1 VRPKCWF
8 EPCGNGLIILEFGVD
23 ASVNTAPDIAGK
35 RFMVTSGESHRSNGF
50 YKLRGWFQRNGLPHR
65 LCACQWMDQPM
76 KILIVDDHAIFRDGL
91 RRILSDEF
99 KAATFGD
106 ASNATEALDRVWKE
120 KWDLVLLDIT
130 MHGRTGLDVLKEIR
144 SSASDLPVLI
154 LSAHPEEQ
162 YAVRVLRAG
171 AAGYLTK
178 ESASHELCKAVKK
191 LLGGGKYISASLAE
205 QLAAEIQSP
214 QGYLHETLSN
224 REYQVMLLIAAGK
237 VPKEI
242 GGELSLS
249 AKTISTYRSR
259 ILEKLKLRNNAE
271 IMRYVVERK
280 LA

>member
-1 VRPKCWF
+1 
-8 EPCGNGLIILEFGVD
+8 
-23 ASVNTAPDIAGK
+23 
-35 RFMVTSGESHRSNGF
+35 
-50 YKLRGWFQRNGLPHR
+50 
-65 LCACQWMDQPM
+65 M

-91 RRILSDEF
+91 KRILSDEF
-99 KAATFGD
+99 EAAIFGD

-144 SSASDLPVLI
+144 KSASDLPVLI
-154 LSAHPEEQ
+154 LSGHPEEQ

-178 ESASHELCKAVKK
+178 ESASYELCKAVKK

-214 QGYLHETLSN
+214 QGDLHETLSN

-242 GGELSLS
+242 GSELSLS

>member
-1 VRPKCWF
+1 
-8 EPCGNGLIILEFGVD
+8 
-23 ASVNTAPDIAGK
+23 
-35 RFMVTSGESHRSNGF
+35 
-50 YKLRGWFQRNGLPHR
+50 
-65 LCACQWMDQPM
+65 M

-99 KAATFGD
+99 KGATFGD
-106 ASNATEALDRVWKE
+106 AANATEALDRVWKE
-120 KWDLVLLDIT
+120 KWDVVLLDIT

-162 YAVRVLRAG
+162 YAVRLLRAG
-171 AAGYLTK
+171 ATGYLTK
-178 ESASHELCKAVKK
+178 ESASHELCKAVRK
-191 LLGGGKYISASLAE
+191 LLGGGKYISPSLAE

-214 QGYLHETLSN
+214 QRDPHETLSN

-242 GGELSLS
+242 GSELSLS
-249 AKTISTYRSR
+249 AKTISTYRTR